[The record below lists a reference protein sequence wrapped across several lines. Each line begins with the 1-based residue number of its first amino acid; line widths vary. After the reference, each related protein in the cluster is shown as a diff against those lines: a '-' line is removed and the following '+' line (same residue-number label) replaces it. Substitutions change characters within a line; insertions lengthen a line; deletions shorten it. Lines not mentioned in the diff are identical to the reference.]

1 MFYSS
6 PKTKIMA
13 ILNVTPDSFSDG
25 GRLITLDAALRA
37 AEHALLAGASVLDVG
52 GESTRPGA
60 SVVDVEAEIE
70 RVVPHIEAIHQRF
83 PEAVLSV
90 DTRKAP
96 VAEAA
101 IQAGASWINDVSG
114 LQFDPAM
121 AETVVRHNA
130 TLVLMHSQGTPDTM
144 QRDPQYPQGVVSAVL
159 NFFKQQIALAEKA
172 GISRER
178 LILDPGFGFGKT
190 LAHNLDLLRGLD
202 GFQALGLP
210 VLVGTSRK
218 SFLTM
223 GNRDILVDEREAL
236 TAVSVAMAVQHGVA
250 YVRVHDV
257 EVHAPVIRLAE
268 ALYQREAMPESSP
281 SSPGKPLVMN

>member
-25 GRLITLDAALRA
+25 GRLNTVDDAIRA
-37 AEHALLAGASVLDVG
+37 AEHALAAGASILDVG

-60 SVVDVEAEIE
+60 EMVDIQSEIA
-70 RVVPHIEAIHQRF
+70 RVVPNVEAIHKRF
-83 PEAVLSV
+83 PQAVISV
-90 DTRKAP
+90 DTRKAQ

-101 IQAGASWINDVSG
+101 LQAGARWINDVSG

-121 AETVVRHNA
+121 ADMVARHGA
-130 TLVLMHSQGTPDTM
+130 TLVLMHSQGTPEMM
-144 QRDPQYPQGVVSAVL
+144 QRDPQYPQGVVPSVL
-159 NFFKQQIALAEKA
+159 DFFETQVVLAEAA
-172 GISRER
+172 GIAREQ

-190 LAHNLDLLRGLD
+190 VAHNLDLLRGLES
-202 GFQALGLP
+202 FRQLGLP
-210 VLVGTSRK
+210 LLVGTSRK

-223 GNRDILVDEREAL
+223 GNREILVQEREAL
-236 TAVSVAMAVQHGVA
+236 TAVSLTLAIQQGAA

-257 EVHAPVIRLAE
+257 ETHAPVIRLAE
-268 ALYQREAMPESSP
+268 ALIRDLA
-281 SSPGKPLVMN
+281 PLPALASH